1 LACRKPDELLA
12 RFAIVVKKI
21 IEVTRC
27 LRLSRNAKGRDLVVG
42 DLHGHRFLLERE
54 LERLGFDPSCD
65 RVLSVGDL
73 INRGPYSIATLSLI
87 TEPWFYAVLGNHEL
101 MLLNFLGYYG
111 SRLHSRKLFHAA
123 GGEWIN
129 EATSRNRKAVLR
141 LADEV
146 ASLPVAMHVEGDV
159 PFNVTHGDLH
169 PIGSRQDS
177 LFGDETICVHKADAI
192 TSSRA
197 NICIALKS
205 DLLGLR
211 FAQHSVQISP
221 TPLAKLPITYVGH
234 TPVEHVTVHNS
245 YVHIDQ
251 GVGARQ
257 SKRAAPATPTVLDH
271 RKFAYWLGGVATARG
286 GAVPASACSSERS
299 GAYSGSAVLA

>member
-1 LACRKPDELLA
+1 M
-12 RFAIVVKKI
+12 
-21 IEVTRC
+21 
-27 LRLSRNAKGRDLVVG
+27 VG
-42 DLHGHRFLLERE
+42 DLHGHRSLFERE

-73 INRGPYSIATLSLI
+73 INRGPESIATLSLI
-87 TEPWFYAVLGNHEL
+87 TQPWFYAVLGNHEL

-111 SRLHSRKLFHAA
+111 SRIHSKKSFLTA

-129 EATSRNRKAVLR
+129 DAISRNRKAVLR
-141 LADEV
+141 LADGT
-146 ASLPVAMHVEGDV
+146 ASLPVAMHVENDV

-169 PIGSRQDS
+169 PVGSKQGN
-177 LFGDETICVHKADAI
+177 LFIDETICVHKADTL
-192 TSSRA
+192 TSSRV
-197 NICIALKS
+197 NIGIALKS

-234 TPVEHVTVHNS
+234 TPVENVTVHNS

-251 GVGARQ
+251 GVGARL

-271 RKFAYWLGGVATARG
+271 RRFAYWLGGVATARV
-286 GAVPASACSSERS
+286 GAATASMCSSEGAGAVS
-299 GAYSGSAVLA
+299 GLAVLA